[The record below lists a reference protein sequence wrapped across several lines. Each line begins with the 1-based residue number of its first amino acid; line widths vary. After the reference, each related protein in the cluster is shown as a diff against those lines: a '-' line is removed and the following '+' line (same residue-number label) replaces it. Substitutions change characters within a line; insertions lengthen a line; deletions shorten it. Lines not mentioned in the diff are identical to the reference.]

1 MLNKYTLFQ
10 ACFGKFCTS
19 MQFSSDGATENW
31 VLLAELKMLRDDANN
46 VVYGKFT
53 SPLLEEKE
61 IKILIPATAL
71 LQKVSVV
78 HNCDYRCGFVDA
90 ELPVVEER
98 EINNKERYIFEHD
111 LSNKLYVLNRF
122 YLGESWKYI
131 SDE

>member
-1 MLNKYTLFQ
+1 
-10 ACFGKFCTS
+10 
-19 MQFSSDGATENW
+19 
-31 VLLAELKMLRDDANN
+31 
-46 VVYGKFT
+46 
-53 SPLLEEKE
+53 
-61 IKILIPATAL
+61 
-71 LQKVSVV
+71 
-78 HNCDYRCGFVDA
+78 VDA